1 MKFSELNLNSSLLKA
16 LDELGFSLPTTIQA
30 RAFPVIMSGA
40 DVCGIAQT
48 GTGKTFAYLLPLLRQ
63 FRFSKERFPQ
73 FLILVPTREL
83 VIQVVQAIGDL
94 SKYMT
99 VTVTGVYGGV
109 NMKPQA
115 AAIENGTDIIVATPG
130 RLLDLILNGVLKTK
144 DLKKIVIDEVDEML
158 NLGFRSQ
165 IGRVLDL
172 LPVKRQ
178 NLMFSATI
186 TEDIEILMD
195 TYFNSPVKI
204 EAAPTGT
211 PLENIEQKLFRV
223 PNFNT
228 KINLLEYLLDNDE
241 DMSKVMVFISTKSLA
256 DRLYQHM
263 EQRYPDKVG
272 VVHSNKEQNHRF
284 RTVNNFKEG
293 IYRFII
299 ATDIVARGIDITEVT
314 HVINFDVPDTPEHYM
329 HRIGRTGRAD
339 KRGIAITFVTEKEQA
354 ELDKIEMLMNYK
366 VPQLVLP
373 EGVPLSEELIPE
385 EQPQVFVKEIQLKAP
400 KRENVGAAFH
410 EKKAKNKKVNIKVSH
425 AEKMMKKYGKKKT
438 RGAKK
443 K

>member
-1 MKFSELNLNSSLLKA
+1 MKFSDLNLNTPILRA
-16 LDELGFSLPTTIQA
+16 LDELGIVTPTTIQA
-30 RAFPVIMSGA
+30 RAFSVIMSGA
-40 DVCGIAQT
+40 DVCGVAQT
-48 GTGKTFAYLLPLLRQ
+48 GTGKTYAYLLPLLRQ

-83 VIQVVQAIGDL
+83 VVQVTQAIRDL
-94 SKYMT
+94 AKYMT
-99 VTVTGVYGGV
+99 IVTTGVYGGV

-144 DLKKIVIDEVDEML
+144 SLKKIVIDEVDEML

-165 IGRVLDL
+165 INRVLDL

-186 TEDIEILMD
+186 TEDIDALVA
-195 TYFNSPVKI
+195 TYFNDPVRI
-204 EAAPTGT
+204 EAAPAGT
-211 PLENIEQKLFRV
+211 PLENIVQQLYRV

-228 KINLLEYLLDNDE
+228 KVNLLEHLLDSNG
-241 DMSKVMVFISTKSLA
+241 DMSKVLVFISTKSLA
-256 DRLYQHM
+256 DRLYELL
-263 EQRYPDKVG
+263 EQKYPDEAG

-293 IYRFII
+293 TFRFII
-299 ATDIVARGIDITEVT
+299 ATDIVARGIDIAEVT
-314 HVINFDVPDTPEHYM
+314 HVVNFDVPDTPENYI

-339 KRGIAITFVTEKEQA
+339 KRGIAITFATDR
-354 ELDKIEMLMNYK
+354 ELADLEAIERLMNYK
-366 VPQLVLP
+366 VPELPLP
-373 EGVPLSEELIPE
+373 ETVPQSEVLIPE
-385 EQPQVFVKEIQLKAP
+385 EQPKVFVKEIQLKTP
-400 KRENVGAAFH
+400 KKENTGAAFH

>member
-1 MKFSELNLNSSLLKA
+1 MKFSDLNLSTPILRA
-16 LDELGFSLPTTIQA
+16 LDELGIVTPTTIQA
-30 RAFPVIMSGA
+30 RAFSVIMSGA
-40 DVCGIAQT
+40 DVCGVAQT
-48 GTGKTFAYLLPLLRQ
+48 GTGKTYAYLLPLLRQ

-83 VIQVVQAIGDL
+83 VVQVTQAIGDL
-94 SKYMT
+94 AKYMT
-99 VTVTGVYGGV
+99 IVTTGVYGGV

-144 DLKKIVIDEVDEML
+144 SLKKIVIDEVDEML

-165 IGRVLDL
+165 INRVLDL

-186 TEDIEILMD
+186 TEDIDALVA
-195 TYFNSPVKI
+195 TYFNDPVRI
-204 EAAPTGT
+204 EAAPAGT
-211 PLENIEQKLFRV
+211 PLENIVQQLYRV

-228 KINLLEYLLDNDE
+228 KVNLLEHLLDSNR
-241 DMSKVMVFISTKSLA
+241 DMSKVLVFISTKSLA
-256 DRLYQHM
+256 DRLYELL
-263 EQRYPDKVG
+263 EQKYPDEAG

-293 IYRFII
+293 TFRFII
-299 ATDIVARGIDITEVT
+299 ATDIVARGIDIAEVT
-314 HVINFDVPDTPEHYM
+314 HVVNFDVPDTPENYI

-339 KRGIAITFVTEKEQA
+339 KRGIAITFATDR
-354 ELDKIEMLMNYK
+354 ELADLEAIERLMNYK
-366 VPQLVLP
+366 VPELP
-373 EGVPLSEELIPE
+373 VPETVPQSEVLIPE
-385 EQPQVFVKEIQLKAP
+385 EQPKVFVKEIQLKTP
-400 KRENVGAAFH
+400 KKENTGAAFH